1 MLSYHVHIYDNLCK
15 RFQMIKKNASLPIF
29 NCFMAVG
36 KKNYQNTILDI
47 AEALKLSPATISRAL
62 NNHPY
67 VKEKTRN
74 DVVEM
79 AAKLGYRRNHM
90 ASGLRSNRTRTIGLI
105 IPRVSMFFHAEVITT
120 IQNDLHKHGY
130 SLIICQSNDSVSMER
145 ELAETLYS
153 SRVDALIAACT
164 LQTVDFSHFDK
175 FIEHGT
181 PVIFYDRVPVGDYKA
196 TVIKGNDFKGAYLAT
211 NHLIAAGCKRIA
223 HISGPLTSNLY
234 QDRAAGFL
242 KAMEEH
248 QLPVNPDWIFHQE
261 LTHSNAILAMQ
272 KMFAMGVGPDGLF
285 ADNDTS
291 AIAAIEYAKEKGIV
305 IPDALKVAGYSNDP
319 RTAIITPAITSVE
332 QFPNLVG
339 RRIVET
345 VIELLSNDEDG
356 PTYKTEPVMIPV
368 ELISRKSTS
377 TN

>member
-1 MLSYHVHIYDNLCK
+1 M
-15 RFQMIKKNASLPIF
+15 RSLPNIYG
-29 NCFMAVG
+29 FMATG
-36 KKNYQNTILDI
+36 KKNYQHTILDI

-67 VKEKTRN
+67 VKEKTRS

-79 AAKLGYRRNHM
+79 AAKLGYRRNQM
-90 ASGLRSNRTRTIGLI
+90 ASGLRSNRTRTVGLI
-105 IPRVSMFFHAEVITT
+105 VPRVSMFFHAEVITT

-181 PVIFYDRVPVGDYKA
+181 PVIFYDRVPVQQYKA
-196 TVIKGNDFKGAYLAT
+196 TLIKGDDFKGAYLAT
-211 NHLIAAGCKRIA
+211 SHLIAAGCKKIA

-242 KAMEEH
+242 KAMEAH
-248 QLPVNPDWIFHQE
+248 QLPVKEEWIFHQE
-261 LTHSNAILAMQ
+261 LTHGNAL
-272 KMFAMGVGPDGLF
+272 FALQQLFETAVVPDGVF

-291 AIAAIEYAKEKGIV
+291 AIAAIEYAKEKGIA
-305 IPDALKVAGYSNDP
+305 IPETLKIAGYSNDP
-319 RTAIITPAITSVE
+319 RTAIITPAVTSVE

-339 RRIVET
+339 KRIVET
-345 VIELLSNDEDG
+345 LIELLNGDAEG
-356 PTYKTEPVMIPV
+356 PAYKVEPLIIPV
-368 ELISRKSTS
+368 ELITRMSTS
-377 TN
+377 KTNS

>member
-1 MLSYHVHIYDNLCK
+1 
-15 RFQMIKKNASLPIF
+15 
-29 NCFMAVG
+29 MAGG

-67 VKEKTRN
+67 VKEQTRT
-74 DVVEM
+74 DVMEM
-79 AAKLGYRRNHM
+79 ATKLGYRRNHM
-90 ASGLRSNRTRTIGLI
+90 ASGLRSNKTRTIGLI

-130 SLIICQSNDSVSMER
+130 NLIICQSNDSVNMEQ
-145 ELAETLYS
+145 ELTETLYA

-175 FIEHGT
+175 FVDHGT

-196 TVIKGNDFKGAYLAT
+196 TFIKGSDFQGAYLAT

-223 HISGPLTSNLY
+223 HVSGPLTSNLY

-248 QLPVNPDWIFHQE
+248 HLSVNPEWVFHQE
-261 LTHSNAILAMQ
+261 LTHENARIAMQ
-272 KMFAMGVGPDGLF
+272 EMFEKDIVPDGIF
-285 ADNDTS
+285 ADNDTT
-291 AIAAIEYAKEKGIV
+291 AIAAIEFAKEKGIGV
-305 IPDALKVAGYSNDP
+305 PDALKITGYSNDP
-319 RTAIITPAITSVE
+319 RTAIITPSITSIE

-339 RRIVET
+339 TRIVE
-345 VIELLSNDEDG
+345 VLMELLTEEAEG
-356 PTYKTEPVMIPV
+356 PVYKTEPVIIPV
-368 ELISRKSTS
+368 ELISRMSTGV
-377 TN
+377 NK

>member
-1 MLSYHVHIYDNLCK
+1 VT
-15 RFQMIKKNASLPIF
+15 KKNVSLPNIYA
-29 NCFMAVG
+29 FMATG
-36 KKNYQNTILDI
+36 KKTYQNTILDI

-79 AAKLGYRRNHM
+79 ATKLGYRRNHM
-90 ASGLRSNRTRTIGLI
+90 ASGLRSNKTRTVGLI

-145 ELAETLYS
+145 ELTETLYA

-175 FIEHGT
+175 FVDHNT
-181 PVIFYDRVPVGDYKA
+181 PVIFYDRVPVEKYKA
-196 TVIKGNDFKGAYLAT
+196 TLIKGDDFNGAYQVT
-211 NHLIAAGCKRIA
+211 SHLIAAGCKSIA
-223 HISGPLTSNLY
+223 HISGPLSSNLY
-234 QDRAAGFL
+234 QDREAGFL

-248 QLPVNPDWIFHQE
+248 HLTVDPSLIFHQE
-261 LTHSNAILAMQ
+261 LTHENAVKAMQ
-272 KMFAMGVGPDGLF
+272 QLFHGDEGPDGLF

-291 AIAAIEYAKEKGIV
+291 AIAAIEYAKGNGISV
-305 IPDALKVAGYSNDP
+305 PGKLKIAGYSNDP
-319 RTAIITPAITSVE
+319 RTAIITPSITSVE

-339 RRIVET
+339 KRIVET
-345 VIELLSNDEDG
+345 LVELLKDDAEG
-356 PTYKTEPVMIPV
+356 QTYKTEPLIIPV
-368 ELISRKSTS
+368 ELIVRES
-377 TN
+377 TNKN

>member
-1 MLSYHVHIYDNLCK
+1 
-15 RFQMIKKNASLPIF
+15 
-29 NCFMAVG
+29 MAVG

-79 AAKLGYRRNHM
+79 AAKLGYRRNLM
-90 ASGLRSNRTRTIGLI
+90 ASGLRSNRTHTIGLI

-175 FIEHGT
+175 FVEHGT
-181 PVIFYDRVPVGDYKA
+181 PVIFYDRVPVEDYKA
-196 TVIKGNDFKGAYLAT
+196 TLIKGDDFKGAYLAT
-211 NHLIAAGCKRIA
+211 SHLIAAGCKRIA

-248 QLPVNPDWIFHQE
+248 QLPVNPDWVFHQE
-261 LTHSNAILAMQ
+261 LTQGNALFAMQ
-272 KMFAMGVGPDGLF
+272 KMFTTGAGPDGLF

-291 AIAAIEYAKEKGIV
+291 AIAAIEYAKEKGIIV
-305 IPDALKVAGYSNDP
+305 PDVLKVAGYSNDP

-332 QFPNLVG
+332 QFPSLVG

-345 VIELLSNDEDG
+345 VVELLSNDAEG
-356 PTYKTEPVMIPV
+356 PTYKIEPVMIPV
-368 ELISRKSTS
+368 ELIVRKSTS

>member
-1 MLSYHVHIYDNLCK
+1 
-15 RFQMIKKNASLPIF
+15 
-29 NCFMAVG
+29 MANG

-67 VKEKTRN
+67 VREKTRN
-74 DVVEM
+74 DVLEM
-79 AAKLGYRRNHM
+79 ATKLGYRRNHM
-90 ASGLRSNRTRTIGLI
+90 ASGLRSNRTHTVGLI

-120 IQNDLHKHGY
+120 IQNNLHKHGY
-130 SLIICQSNDSVSMER
+130 NLIICQSNDSVAMER
-145 ELAETLYS
+145 ELAETLYG

-175 FIEHGT
+175 FVERGT
-181 PVIFYDRVPVGDYKA
+181 PVIFYDRVPVADYKA
-196 TVIKGNDFKGAYLAT
+196 TLIKGDDFKGAYLAT
-211 NHLIAAGCKRIA
+211 HHLIAAGCKRIA

-248 QLPVNPDWIFHQE
+248 QLPVNPDWVFHQE
-261 LTHSNAILAMQ
+261 LTHENAMVAMQ
-272 KMFAMGVGPDGLF
+272 QMFSAGTVPDGLF

-291 AIAAIEYAKEKGIV
+291 AIAAIEYAKEKEITV
-305 IPDALKVAGYSNDP
+305 PETLKITGYSNDP
-319 RTAIITPAITSVE
+319 RTAIITPAVTSVE

-339 RRIVET
+339 KRIVET
-345 VIELLSNDEDG
+345 LVELLKNDEEG
-356 PTYKTEPVMIPV
+356 PTYKTEPVIIPV
-368 ELISRKSTS
+368 ELINRKSTS

>member
-1 MLSYHVHIYDNLCK
+1 
-15 RFQMIKKNASLPIF
+15 MIEKNASLPIF
-29 NCFMAVG
+29 NCYMAVG

-175 FIEHGT
+175 FVEHGT
-181 PVIFYDRVPVGDYKA
+181 PVIFYDRVPVADYKA
-196 TVIKGNDFKGAYLAT
+196 TLIKGNDFKGAYLAT
-211 NHLIAAGCKRIA
+211 THLINAGCKNIA

-248 QLPVNPDWIFHQE
+248 ELPVNPDWVFHQE
-261 LTHSNAILAMQ
+261 LTHHHALASMQ
-272 KMFAMGVGPDGLF
+272 QMFAGPTVPDGVF

-305 IPDALKVAGYSNDP
+305 VPDALKVAGYSNDP

-345 VIELLSNDEDG
+345 VVELLSNDEDG

-368 ELISRKSTS
+368 ELIARKSTS

>member
-1 MLSYHVHIYDNLCK
+1 
-15 RFQMIKKNASLPIF
+15 
-29 NCFMAVG
+29 MATG
-36 KKNYQNTILDI
+36 KKNYEHTILDI

-67 VKEKTRN
+67 VKEKTRS
-74 DVVEM
+74 DVMEM

-90 ASGLRSNRTRTIGLI
+90 ASGLRSNRTRTVGLI

-130 SLIICQSNDSVSMER
+130 NLIICQSNDSVGMEK

-175 FIEHGT
+175 FVEHGT
-181 PVIFYDRVPVGDYKA
+181 PVIFYDRVPVQEYKA
-196 TVIKGNDFKGAYLAT
+196 TLIKGDDFKGAYLT
-211 NHLIAAGCKRIA
+211 TSHLIAAGCKRIA

-248 QLPVNPDWIFHQE
+248 QLPVKEERIFHQE
-261 LTHSNAILAMQ
+261 LTHGNALFAMQ
-272 KMFAMGVGPDGLF
+272 QMFQASEVPDGLF

-291 AIAAIEYAKEKGIV
+291 AIAAIEYAKEKGIA
-305 IPDALKVAGYSNDP
+305 IPEALKVAGYSNDP
-319 RTAIITPAITSVE
+319 RTAIITPAVTSVE
-332 QFPNLVG
+332 QFPSLVG
-339 RRIVET
+339 RIIVET
-345 VIELLSNDEDG
+345 LVELLNDDAG
-356 PTYKTEPVMIPV
+356 PAYKVEPVIIPV
-368 ELISRKSTS
+368 ELISRTSTS
-377 TN
+377 RIN